1 MIEADF
7 NYEAEAHIRV
17 DKGDGQNCVPF
28 GNVSK
33 PTCTKDDL
41 LFS

>member
-17 DKGDGQNCVPF
+17 DMGDGQNCVPF
-28 GNVSK
+28 GNKSE
-33 PTCTKDDL
+33 PTCTEQDK